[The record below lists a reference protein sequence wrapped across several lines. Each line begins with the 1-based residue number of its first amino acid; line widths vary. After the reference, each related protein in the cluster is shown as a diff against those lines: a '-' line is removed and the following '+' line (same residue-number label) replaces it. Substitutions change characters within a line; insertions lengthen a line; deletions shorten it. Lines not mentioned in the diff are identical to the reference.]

1 MNLHVMTVTPELA
14 KAWLAKN
21 GKNRRISQVHVN
33 RLADAM
39 KHGRWVL
46 NGQTVSFDLE
56 GRLLDGQHRLS
67 AVVESGQT
75 IQMAVAVG
83 VSDDEAFKSYDGVA
97 LKRGAN
103 QVATVMGVKNANR
116 TAAIARV
123 IMAWE
128 SAKSME
134 EFARDAGR
142 GGQSPYEVAEKAE
155 EISEEAHAA
164 DEMIGGHVASKSGS
178 RATLV
183 AMVMLFNRVDPVAT
197 STFCHKLKTGIVD
210 GENDPVLLLRDRL
223 LSGQRGK
230 GGNSWRP
237 VMMALTIK
245 AFNAHRTGR
254 KLKNLRWRTEGDQPE
269 SFPRIE
275 GARK

>member
-14 KAWLAKN
+14 KTWLGKN
-21 GKNRRISQVHVN
+21 GKNRRISQVHVK

-39 KHGRWVL
+39 QHGRWVL
-46 NGQTVSFDLE
+46 NGQTISFDLE

-75 IQMAVAVG
+75 VQMAVAVG

-103 QVATVMGVKNANR
+103 QVATVMGVKNANHT
-116 TAAIARV
+116 TAVARI

-128 SAKSME
+128 SAKTME

-155 EISEEAHAA
+155 EIAEEVYAA
-164 DEMIGGHVASKSGS
+164 DDMIGGHVASKSGS

-183 AMVMLFNRVDPVAT
+183 AMIMLFNRVDPVAT

-210 GENDPVLLLRDRL
+210 GEKDPVLLLRDRL

-245 AFNAHRTGR
+245 AFNAHRDGR
-254 KLKNLRWRTEGDQPE
+254 EVKYLRWRVEGDQPE
-269 SFPRIE
+269 AFPKIE
-275 GARK
+275 GASK